1 MTQPALLPE
10 LDDRQISATE
20 RPTSVAVRPSAE
32 YDLHGIV
39 GIRLLDA
46 SPADLAAVAA
56 QLGPIEAPLSRS
68 PDIVIRF
75 VDQLSVSE
83 PLCLVGVDDA
93 AFDDDVFVILRGKRK
108 TPVRVAI
115 PFETIGGRCE
125 IECEHGAPA
134 VPLLIAIINFSALGH
149 GALPVHASAFR
160 YRGRGVLVTGWSK
173 GGKTETLLG
182 FLANGAEYIGDEW
195 MYLTDGGSRMCG
207 IPEPIRVNDWHLDE
221 LPADRRR
228 LGHQQR
234 LRLRALR
241 YLTNGMAAV
250 VGSGGGDTVTWKH
263 FIRRVGDL
271 VERQRYVHIAPRET
285 FGARFGALEAPLDK
299 VVFVGSH
306 ASSVITTRPVSGE
319 EVAERIAFSL
329 QQERSNFMSYYRKFR
344 FAFPEKQNRLIDSAD
359 DIERERLR
367 QAFENKECYAVHH
380 PYPVSI
386 PALFDAVRPL
396 VEA

>member
-1 MTQPALLPE
+1 MIAPVLLPE
-10 LDDRQISATE
+10 LESPPVRVTE
-20 RPTSVAVRPSAE
+20 RPTGGDARASAE

-56 QLGPIEAPLSRS
+56 QIGPIEAPLSRS

-75 VDQLSVSE
+75 VDHLSVAE
-83 PLCLVGVDDA
+83 PLSLIGADDA

-108 TPVRVAI
+108 ASVRVAI
-115 PFETIGGRCE
+115 PFDTIGEQCE

-134 VPLLIAIINFSALGH
+134 VPLLIAIINLSALGK

-160 YRGRGVLVTGWSK
+160 HEGRGVLVTGWSK

-195 MYLTDGGSRMCG
+195 IYLTDGGDRMCG
-207 IPEPIRVNDWHLDE
+207 IPEPIRVSDWHLDQ
-221 LPADRRR
+221 LPAHRRQ
-228 LGHQQR
+228 LGHRQR

-241 YLTNGMAAV
+241 YLTNGIAV
-250 VGSGGGDTVTWKH
+250 VAGGGGDAVMRKH
-263 FIRRVGDL
+263 LIRRLADL
-271 VERQRYVHIAPRET
+271 VERQRYVHLRPREA

-299 VVFVGSH
+299 VVFVGLH
-306 ASSVITTRPVSGE
+306 ASSGITTRAVSGE
-319 EVAERIAFSL
+319 DVAARMAFSA
-329 QQERSNFMSYYRKFR
+329 QEERGSFMSYYRKFR
-344 FAFPEKQNRLIDSAD
+344 FALPEKRSSLVEAAD
-359 DIERERLR
+359 EIERERLR
-367 QAFENKECYAVHH
+367 RAFRNRECHEVLH

-386 PALFDAVRPL
+386 QALFDAVRPL
-396 VEA
+396 IEA